1 MLFAARSC
9 HHHSTRAIRTANI
22 CIGRELVAKSIA
34 AGERPAGDGHRT
46 PEAPL
51 HTAHSRRWLNSGMD
65 LIRHLRFFVTVAEEG
80 HFGRAA
86 AALDMTQ
93 PPLSQGLRR
102 LEQHIGTTLV
112 HRTQRGA
119 VLTTAGATLLPRA
132 RLLVD
137 DSERFLAEAERVSR
151 TRGVVRWGATA
162 ALPDRIIT
170 TCAAVLRTEPDVTIA
185 TEVAAATDLIA
196 AVRSGMCDLAVVEHP
211 ALLDGVEA
219 GPVTKVPRW
228 VVVPAGHR
236 SARAERP
243 RFPMLCDLSFATHPR
258 AGNPAGFD
266 ATQDLLRER
275 GLDVDPT
282 TVPDD
287 RTILAAVAA
296 GRHFGIS
303 TAPPGSVPGVAWLTL
318 APDAIALRV
327 RIVWRHGAEV
337 DRHVAAIDRV
347 LFRERAK

>member
-1 MLFAARSC
+1 
-9 HHHSTRAIRTANI
+9 
-22 CIGRELVAKSIA
+22 
-34 AGERPAGDGHRT
+34 
-46 PEAPL
+46 
-51 HTAHSRRWLNSGMD
+51 MD

-86 AALDMTQ
+86 ATLNMTQ

-102 LEQHIGTTLV
+102 LEQHIGTDLV
-112 HRTQRGA
+112 HRTRQGA
-119 VLTTAGATLLPRA
+119 VLTAAGTALLPRA

-137 DSERFLAEAERVSR
+137 DSERFLTEAERISEA
-151 TRGVVRWGATA
+151 RGVVRWGATA
-162 ALPDRIIT
+162 TLPDRTIT
-170 TCAAVLRTEPDVTIA
+170 ACAAALRTEPDVTVS
-185 TEVAAATDLIA
+185 TEVSSTVDLVA

-228 VVVPAGHR
+228 VIVPAAHR

-243 RFPMLCDLSFATHPR
+243 RFPMLSDLSFAALPR
-258 AGNPAGFD
+258 TGNPASFD
-266 ATQDLLRER
+266 STQDILRER
-275 GLDVDPT
+275 GLDVDAT

-287 RTILAAVAA
+287 RTALAAVAA
-296 GRHFGIS
+296 GMHFGIS
-303 TAPPGSVPGVAWLTL
+303 TAPPRSVPGVAWLTL

-327 RIVWRHGAEV
+327 RVVRRPGADV

-347 LFRERAK
+347 LFRERVK